1 MKRPAWVLGL
11 VLVGGSGVA
20 AVGCGGDDGPKA
32 MPGMVNTTIARSSVQ
47 QSVMVRTAADSM
59 NGAAVASAVMA
70 LNGSASGMVQ
80 PKTGTAGALLN
91 AEVEQTA
98 QAQSTAGVTCD
109 ANGCKYTNYMAG
121 GSTLNGTV
129 NVSAGSGDAKNVK
142 WDLTIKNNGLGGTG
156 GFAFDYTGSGDI
168 QVSATSLAGEVR
180 AKSSISGSQGG
191 QSIQGGSDSLLR
203 YTAVTIANGQPTGG
217 TLYAKTTSYGSSGG
231 QSAAQAY
238 EGTLEFGK

>member
-1 MKRPAWVLGL
+1 MNRSAWVLGL
-11 VLVGGSGVA
+11 VLVGGS

-32 MPGMVNTTIARSSVQ
+32 MPGTVNTTMARSSVQ

-59 NGAAVASAVMA
+59 NGGAVASAVMA

-91 AEVEQTA
+91 ADVEQAA
-98 QAQSTAGVTCD
+98 QAQSTTGVTCD

-129 NVSAGSGDAKNVK
+129 NVSPGSGDLKNVK
-142 WDLTIKNNGLGGTG
+142 WDLTIKNNGVGAG
-156 GFAFDYTGSGDI
+156 GFAFDYTGTGDI
-168 QVSATSLAGEVR
+168 QVSVTSLAGEV
-180 AKSSISGSQGG
+180 KTKTSISGSQGG
-191 QSIQGGSDSLLR
+191 QSIQGGSDSVVK

-217 TLYAKTTSYGSSGG
+217 SVYAKTTSYGSSGG

>member
-1 MKRPAWVLGL
+1 MNRPAWVLGL
-11 VLVGGSGVA
+11 VLVGGSAVA
-20 AVGCGGDDGPKA
+20 GCGGDDGPKA
-32 MPGMVNTTIARSSVQ
+32 MPGTVNTTLARSSVQ

-59 NGAAVASAVMA
+59 NGGAVASAVMA
-70 LNGSASGMVQ
+70 LNSSASGMVQ
-80 PKTGTAGALLN
+80 PKAGTAGALLN
-91 AEVEQTA
+91 ADIEQTA

-109 ANGCKYTNYMAG
+109 ASGCKYTNYMAG

-129 NVSAGSGDAKNVK
+129 NVSPGTGDLKNVK

-168 QVSATSLAGEVR
+168 QVSNTSLSGEVR
-180 AKSSISGSQGG
+180 AKSSISGTQGG
-191 QSIQGGSDSLLR
+191 QNIQGGSDSLVR
-203 YTAVTIANGQPTGG
+203 YTAVTIASGQPTGG
-217 TLYAKTTSYGSSGG
+217 TMYAKTTSYGSSGG

>member
-1 MKRPAWVLGL
+1 MNRSAWVLGF
-11 VLVGGSGVA
+11 VLVGGS

-32 MPGMVNTTIARSSVQ
+32 MPGTVNTTMARSSVQ

-59 NGAAVASAVMA
+59 NGGAVASAVMA
-70 LNGSASGMVQ
+70 LNGSATGMVQ

-91 AEVEQTA
+91 ADVEQTA
-98 QAQSTAGVTCD
+98 QAQSTTGVTCD

-129 NVSAGSGDAKNVK
+129 NVSPGSGDLKNVK
-142 WDLTIKNNGLGGTG
+142 WDLTIKGAGAATG
-156 GFAFDYTGSGDI
+156 GFAFDYTGTGDI
-168 QVSATSLAGEVR
+168 QVSMTSLAGEVR

-191 QSIQGGSDSLLR
+191 QSIQGGSDSVVK

-217 TLYAKTTSYGSSGG
+217 SVYAKTTSYGSSGG

>member
-32 MPGMVNTTIARSSVQ
+32 MPGTVNTTLARSSVQ
-47 QSVMVRTAADSM
+47 QSVMVRTATESM
-59 NGAAVASAVMA
+59 NGGAVASAVLS
-70 LNGSASGMVQ
+70 LNTSASGMVQ

-91 AEVEQTA
+91 ADVEQTA
-98 QAQSTAGVTCD
+98 QAQSTTGVTCD
-109 ANGCKYTNYMAG
+109 ANGCKYTNYMTS

-129 NVSAGSGDAKNVK
+129 NVSPGTGDLKNLK
-142 WDLTIKNNGLGGTG
+142 WDLSIKGSGASTG
-156 GFAFDYTGSGDI
+156 GFAFDYTGTGDI
-168 QVSATSLAGEVR
+168 QVSAASLSGEI
-180 AKSSISGSQGG
+180 KSKSTISGSQGG
-191 QSIQGGSDSLLR
+191 QSIQGGSESLVR
-203 YTAVTIANGQPTGG
+203 YTAVTIANGQPTAG
-217 TLYAKTTSYGSSGG
+217 TVYAKTTSHGSSGG

>member
-1 MKRPAWVLGL
+1 MNRSAWVLGL
-11 VLVGGSGVA
+11 VLVGGS

-32 MPGMVNTTIARSSVQ
+32 MPGTVNTTMARSSVQ

-59 NGAAVASAVMA
+59 NGGAVASAVMA
-70 LNGSASGMVQ
+70 LNGSATGMVQ
-80 PKTGTAGALLN
+80 PNTGTTGALLN
-91 AEVEQTA
+91 AEAEQTA
-98 QAQSTAGVTCD
+98 QAQSTTGVTCD

-129 NVSAGSGDAKNVK
+129 NVSPGSGDLKNVK
-142 WDLTIKNNGLGGTG
+142 WDLTIKGTGAATG
-156 GFAFDYTGSGDI
+156 GFAFDYTGTGDI
-168 QVSATSLAGEVR
+168 QVSVTSLAGEVR

-191 QSIQGGSDSLLR
+191 QSIQGGSDSVVK

-217 TLYAKTTSYGSSGG
+217 SVYAKTTSYGSSGG